1 MIAGTPSPIVSTKAL
16 CLLVAGCVLSAW
28 FFVPDNEELVDR
40 LGKDGHFE
48 RLKAMADEDKAVE
61 VVPTTDEAK
70 MKTWIESREA
80 ADLEDTDLIAQQKIL
95 CSITE
100 RPVSVGDELFKG
112 SKRLDPDLFAELVED
127 LARRALG
134 LQRPAEAGQLLSR
147 LNQAAPTW
155 ELTSRAMQAWRWGV
169 RSDEALKTLD
179 AALAAGLDRTTVPE
193 DIDSLRETLALES
206 NQPNI
211 AFDIVLKKYRAAA
224 PAKRMPLLR
233 RLLDLANA
241 GDRTTE
247 ASNLIAEYLAKV
259 PFHTCTLD
267 EAISLV
273 QSNKAFV
280 DAQSEA
286 DYREYATSFAHWREW
301 DGHAEQAIDTWFRLA
316 LLSHNEAWERCK
328 DIAEDVLRMDDFTKV
343 LAFRIEH
350 GLSKNDE
357 AQLAGLLLDQGRV
370 EEALE
375 HYQSAAE
382 HAPNPTTALRAIAR
396 IHQQAC
402 EWEAAIAAFDR
413 LLEWES
419 NDLEAG
425 KSRAFALVRLG
436 RYEEAHTSYVSLAA
450 AHPEDAEVQQTC
462 AALCDSL
469 GYADDA
475 RAATLRALKLPH
487 NDASPEDFLE
497 LAANCRATGAAADE
511 VATLRAGLEH
521 FASSHRLRISLAE
534 SLGAQGQHD
543 EAVKLLSHESLRD
556 DPAAMDLLVSEGMDM
571 TNGEPVAAFLHD
583 AVPACFSAV
592 PEAQLRV
599 GFLLEH
605 VHHEEQASTVMASL
619 LRNSSFRAD
628 DTWRRLGEQCLD
640 AGDSARAESFITLYL
655 ASAGANDGKAWEL
668 LGDIYQSLD
677 RAEEALTAYRKAV
690 EVIRPSGTE
699 KPPPMLKVSQIDR
712 LSP

>member
-16 CLLVAGCVLSAW
+16 CLLVAACVLSAW

-48 RLKAMADEDKAVE
+48 RLKAMAEEDKAVE

-70 MKTWIESREA
+70 MKAWVETRNA
-80 ADLEDTDLIAQQKIL
+80 ADLEDSDLIAQQKIM
-95 CSITE
+95 CSVTE
-100 RPVSVGDELFKG
+100 RPVTVGDALFQG
-112 SKRLDPDLFAELVED
+112 AKRLDPDLFAELVED

-134 LQRPAEAGQLLSR
+134 LQRPADAGQLLSR
-147 LNQAAPTW
+147 LNQQAPTW

-211 AFDIVLKKYRAAA
+211 AFDIVLKKYRTVA
-224 PAKRMPLLR
+224 PSKRMALLR
-233 RLLDLANA
+233 KLLELANA

-267 EAISLV
+267 EAIAQV
-273 QSNKAFV
+273 QSNKAFA
-280 DAQSEA
+280 DAQAEA

-316 LLSHNEAWERCK
+316 LLSHNEAWERCS
-328 DIAEDVLRMDDFTKV
+328 DIAEDVLRMDDFAKV
-343 LAFRIEH
+343 LAYRIEH
-350 GLSKNDE
+350 GLSKNEE
-357 AQLAGLLLDQGRV
+357 AKLAGLLLDQGRV

-382 HAPNPTTALRAIAR
+382 HASDPTTALRAIAR

-402 EWEAAIAAFDR
+402 EWEAAIAAYDR
-413 LLEWES
+413 LLQWES
-419 NDLEAG
+419 ADLEAG

-450 AHPEDAEVQQTC
+450 AHPEDAEAQQTC
-462 AALCDSL
+462 ATLCDSL
-469 GYADDA
+469 GYADEA
-475 RAATLRALKLPH
+475 RTAMLRLLQLPNH
-487 NDASPEDFLE
+487 DASPEDFLE
-497 LAANCRATGAAADE
+497 LAANCRSAGAVADE
-511 VATLRAGLEH
+511 VTALRSGLKRY
-521 FASSHRLRISLAE
+521 ANSHRLRISLAE
-534 SLGAQGQHD
+534 SLGAQGQYEEVLH
-543 EAVKLLSHESLRD
+543 LLADESLRQD
-556 DPAAMDLLVSEGMDM
+556 ATAMDLLVSTGMDM
-571 TNGEPVAAFLHD
+571 VNGEPVAAFLHD
-583 AVPACFSAV
+583 TVPACFHDV
-592 PEAQLRV
+592 PAAQLRV

-699 KPPPMLKVSQIDR
+699 KPQPMLKVSQIDR
-712 LSP
+712 IAP